1 MRNALIVLSC
11 SLLLTAC
18 AGVAQQESPASPA
31 QPAKAKPTLQ
41 ITSPRNG
48 ENVKGESVKVSWV
61 SSGAKIVAAAA
72 AKAREEGHF
81 HVFVDRADFKPGV
94 EIPRDMEKEGIYHTA
109 ANSLELK
116 GLKPGA
122 HKVIVVLS
130 YDNHIPWDPLVTA
143 TVTFTV
149 GETKAPAATG
159 GGSYRY

>member
-1 MRNALIVLSC
+1 MRKVLSIVC
-11 SLLLTAC
+11 CALLLAAGTAV
-18 AGVAQQESPASPA
+18 GQKEPSKVL
-31 QPAKAKPTLQ
+31 PTLQ
-41 ITSPRNG
+41 ITSPSIG
-48 ENVKGESVKVSWV
+48 ANVSGDSVKISWV
-61 SSGAKIVAAAA
+61 STGVKIVAAAA

-81 HVFVDRADFKPGV
+81 HVFVDREDFKPGV

-116 GLKPGA
+116 GLKTGA

-149 GETKAPAATG
+149 TGTKAPAGAAG
-159 GGSYRY
+159 GGQSSY